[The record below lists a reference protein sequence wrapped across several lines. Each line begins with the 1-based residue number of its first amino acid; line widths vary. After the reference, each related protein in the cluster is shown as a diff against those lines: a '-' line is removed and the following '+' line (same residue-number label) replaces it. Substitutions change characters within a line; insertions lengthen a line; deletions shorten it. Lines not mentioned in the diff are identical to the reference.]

1 MIIWTETVI
10 IIMLWCV
17 LGKMCQKAAAFDA
30 HLQFGIGSN
39 YNAVR
44 RQNGDRK
51 HMWNLLAFAE
61 EGAAQTADA
70 AAQAGGPMAMVVSL
84 APMILLVVVFYFIL
98 IRPQRKKDKENKA
111 MLEALKVGDKITT
124 IGGIVGAITKIKDD
138 KIVIETGFGTEK
150 QSMMME
156 RWAVRDVEKKISD

>member
-30 HLQFGIGSN
+30 HLQFGIGRN

-70 AAQAGGPMAMVVSL
+70 ATQSMTLLGGLV
-84 APMILLVVVFYFIL
+84 PMILLVVVFYFIL